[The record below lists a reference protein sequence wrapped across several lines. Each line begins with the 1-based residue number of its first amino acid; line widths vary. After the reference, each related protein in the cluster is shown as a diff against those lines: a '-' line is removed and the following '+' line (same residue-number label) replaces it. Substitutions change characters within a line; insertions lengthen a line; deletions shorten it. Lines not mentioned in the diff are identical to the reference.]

1 MGWRC
6 PPQRDM
12 VWWGALCKALLV
24 GMGRSKANHKA
35 KLGPV
40 WPRRMGSQA
49 RGVPAPS
56 TLLRVLRGLC
66 VP

>member
-1 MGWRC
+1 M
-6 PPQRDM
+6 
-12 VWWGALCKALLV
+12 WWGALCKALLV

-35 KLGPV
+35 KLGPCV
-40 WPRRMGSQA
+40 AETHGGPGQ
-49 RGVPAPS
+49 GGPS